1 MKNASGER
9 EREDSKEPRR
19 HSALQRRGPK
29 EKQRKSLTSVETRG
43 STSTQTRRGWSGCR
57 QNTNAGS
64 FRESGGSGGPTRIIS
79 YHRLPDVMKGQLRKR
94 LVVAPS
100 LQFPV
105 YGFVRGRCRCGVRG
119 QRETICPTNRK
130 WFPDL
135 EGT

>member
-100 LQFPV
+100 LQFPSTASSEV
-105 YGFVRGRCRCGVRG
+105 AVAAESEDREKLSVRQTGSGFL
-119 QRETICPTNRK
+119 T
-130 WFPDL
+130 
-135 EGT
+135 